1 MKRLNVLK
9 RTAITLSFFTALL
22 LAVPAQSANWQ
33 GHAPLPEPLGNN
45 AVTGHTFGDTCY
57 IYSFMGIDTTKIWS
71 GVSQSAYRLN
81 TVTNQWQTL
90 PDVPGALG
98 RIAALAVG
106 CGDKVYLFGGYTVA
120 MSGTEI
126 SLDAVDIFDPSTLTW
141 SAGAPI
147 PVPVDDM
154 VGGAWRD
161 TLVYLVS
168 GWSQTGN
175 ITNTQVYSPS
185 NNSWDQATPFP
196 TEGTFGGAGGVAG
209 DFLVYADGVKGN
221 FLMRNRVHRGAI
233 DPGNPLSI
241 TWNGSGKHAGPA
253 LYRMASGTTDSLRMV
268 FSGGTDN
275 PYNFDGIGYNSV
287 PSEPVGTTWS
297 YFPSTEVEIFHEDK
311 LTSTMDHRGFA
322 RCGDRL
328 FIVGGMEA
336 GQTVTDLVQS
346 YLPDIPTS
354 VASPTA
360 TEEEASGPRYEEAGI
375 IGFPNPASH
384 AMNFSSRER
393 LVLRD
398 AAIYDLAGRLV
409 RRFANETLAAQTG
422 FAWDLR
428 DDSGR
433 RVPAGAYFLRG
444 RVFDRNVQRKI
455 TVVD

>member
-1 MKRLNVLK
+1 MN
-9 RTAITLSFFTALL
+9 RTNQILRVAITASMTLAFLAALL
-22 LAVPAQSANWQ
+22 PAAPAHAANWQ
-33 GHAPLPEPLGNN
+33 THAPLPEPLGNN

-90 PDVPGALG
+90 PDVPGPLG

-120 MSGTEI
+120 MSGTEV
-126 SLDAVDIFDPSTLTW
+126 SLDAVDIFDPATMTW

-185 NNSWDQATPFP
+185 NDSWDQATPFP

-233 DPGNPLSI
+233 DPGNPLVI
-241 TWNGSGKHAGPA
+241 TWDGSGKHPGPA
-253 LYRMASGTTDSLRMV
+253 LYRMASGTTDSVRMI

-287 PSEPVGTTWS
+287 PSEPVATTWS
-297 YFPSTEVEIFHEDK
+297 YFPSTEVEIFHADK
-311 LTSTMDHRGFA
+311 PTPTMDHRGFA

-328 FIVGGMEA
+328 
-336 GQTVTDLVQS
+336 
-346 YLPDIPTS
+346 
-354 VASPTA
+354 
-360 TEEEASGPRYEEAGI
+360 
-375 IGFPNPASH
+375 
-384 AMNFSSRER
+384 
-393 LVLRD
+393 
-398 AAIYDLAGRLV
+398 
-409 RRFANETLAAQTG
+409 
-422 FAWDLR
+422 
-428 DDSGR
+428 
-433 RVPAGAYFLRG
+433 
-444 RVFDRNVQRKI
+444 
-455 TVVD
+455 